1 MSAANS
7 RRRRR
12 KEAASRRPHTCEWV
26 KYCQD
31 FVFNIARVRN
41 CPEINLHVMVLEDV
55 HGDSQVVGHRLVQL
69 IKTKEVGKM
78 RELCHVL
85 H

>member
-26 KYCQD
+26 KYCQH

-41 CPEINLHVMVLEDV
+41 CPEINLQVMVLEVV
-55 HGDSQVVGHRLVQL
+55 HGDSQVVGHRPVQL
-69 IKTKEVGKM
+69 IKNKRSGQDA
-78 RELCHVL
+78 
-85 H
+85 